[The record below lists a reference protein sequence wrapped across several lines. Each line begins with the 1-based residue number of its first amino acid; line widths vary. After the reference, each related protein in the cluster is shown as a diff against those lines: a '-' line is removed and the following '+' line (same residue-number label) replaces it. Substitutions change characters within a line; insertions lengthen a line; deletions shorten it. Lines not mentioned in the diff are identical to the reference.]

1 MSLNKVLLIGYVAK
15 DPDVRHVDN
24 GVAVAEVRLGTT
36 EKGYTLPNGTQVP
49 DRTEWHNI
57 VFWRGLAQTVERY
70 VRKGDKIFVEGK
82 IQKRS
87 YRDRSGKQHDS
98 VDILAERLELMRKPA
113 TPPGNSGETPRTLRT
128 SAKETGTASR
138 RSDSCHRDT
147 ATSLVIYCPHRF
159 FSWTFLPLSFT
170 G

>member
-1 MSLNKVLLIGYVAK
+1 MPPTVSVKYFPKRTMSLNKVLLIGYVAK
-15 DPDVRHVDN
+15 DPDVRYVDN

-113 TPPGNSGETPRTLRT
+113 TPQGNSGETSQNTPDISQGNRN
-128 SAKETGTASR
+128 G
-138 RSDSCHRDT
+138 
-147 ATSLVIYCPHRF
+147 
-159 FSWTFLPLSFT
+159 LPPF
-170 G
+170 